1 MANNYDDQLAA
12 LAKKVESKVQGSN
25 ISPYSLHKEQTKSV
39 QVRLT
44 QWKKLKM
51 MSVEKEI
58 KLVDLVGQMIDFAMQ
73 SEKFKQCLLAL
84 LHVHELDHFECICQ
98 DKLSILYLDIQYLG
112 QNVSLKKQDNAHTRL
127 YHV

>member
-39 QVRLT
+39 QV
-44 QWKKLKM
+44 QWKKLKI
-51 MSVEKEI
+51 MSVEKET

-73 SEKFKQCLLAL
+73 SEKFK
-84 LHVHELDHFECICQ
+84 
-98 DKLSILYLDIQYLG
+98 
-112 QNVSLKKQDNAHTRL
+112 
-127 YHV
+127 

>member
-44 QWKKLKM
+44 QWKKLKI
-51 MSVEKEI
+51 MSVEKET

-73 SEKFKQCLLAL
+73 SEKFKQRLLVL
-84 LHVHELDHFECICQ
+84 PHVHELDLFECICQ
-98 DKLSILYLDIQYLG
+98 DKLSVLYRDTQYSGLSVAL
-112 QNVSLKKQDNAHTRL
+112 QRKDNAYTGF

>member
-44 QWKKLKM
+44 QWKKLKI
-51 MSVEKEI
+51 MSVEKET

-73 SEKFKQCLLAL
+73 SEKFK
-84 LHVHELDHFECICQ
+84 
-98 DKLSILYLDIQYLG
+98 
-112 QNVSLKKQDNAHTRL
+112 
-127 YHV
+127 